1 MIVSKKIFLIL
12 MLGCIIVS
20 NAIAQSINNQVL
32 NSAGGE
38 GTAGTTTIYYNI
50 GETVINTINSA
61 SNTVTQ
67 GFLQPD
73 VLGNFGLSVSTAINH
88 LTCVGKTDGAIVL
101 TPTVS
106 GISTAITPS
115 YQYFW
120 NPSSLCPAND
130 CPSLNNLNAGV
141 YSVTVIA
148 TFGTKMDT
156 VEVNNITINDSTEPC
171 LLEIFNGVTPNGD
184 NKNDFFFIGNID
196 QYPKNNVKIFTRWGQ
211 LISEIDGYNN
221 ADKIWN
227 GTSDKGTVVLS
238 GTYFYII
245 DLGNGA
251 KLIKGWLE
259 LLNK

>member
-1 MIVSKKIFLIL
+1 MIMKKKIFSI
-12 MLGCIIVS
+12 MLVCLSWSFISLAQPTIS
-20 NAIAQSINNQVL
+20 NKVI

-50 GETVINTINSA
+50 GETVINTINSS
-61 SNTVTQ
+61 SNTITQ

-73 VLGNFGLSVSTAINH
+73 VLGNFGLSVSTLINH
-88 LTCVGKTDGAIVL
+88 ISCVGKTDGAIVL
-101 TPTVS
+101 TPTIS
-106 GISTAITPS
+106 GISSAITPS

-120 NPSSLCPAND
+120 TPTSLCPAND
-130 CPSLNNLNAGV
+130 CQSLNNLNAGV

-148 TFGTKMDT
+148 TFGTKSDT

-211 LISEIDGYNN
+211 LISNLDGYDNVTKRWDGN
-221 ADKIWN
+221 IN
-227 GTSDKGTVVLS
+227 GQVVAS
-238 GTYFYII
+238 GTYFYVI
-245 DLGNGA
+245 DLGNGS
-251 KLIKGWLE
+251 KPIKGWIE

>member
-1 MIVSKKIFLIL
+1 MKKKIFSI
-12 MLGCIIVS
+12 MLVCLSWSFISLAQPTIS
-20 NAIAQSINNQVL
+20 NKVI

-50 GETVINTINSA
+50 GETVINTINSS
-61 SNTVTQ
+61 SNTITQ

-73 VLGNFGLSVSTAINH
+73 VLGNFGLSVSTLINH
-88 LTCVGKTDGAIVL
+88 ISCVGKTDGAIVL
-101 TPTVS
+101 TPTIS
-106 GISTAITPS
+106 GISSAITPS

-120 NPSSLCPAND
+120 TPTSLCPAND
-130 CPSLNNLNAGV
+130 CQSLNNLNAGV

-148 TFGTKMDT
+148 TFGTKSDT

-211 LISEIDGYNN
+211 LISNLDGYDNVTKRWDGN
-221 ADKIWN
+221 IN
-227 GTSDKGTVVLS
+227 GQVVAS
-238 GTYFYII
+238 GTYFYVI
-245 DLGNGA
+245 DLGNGS
-251 KLIKGWLE
+251 KPIKGWIE

>member
-1 MIVSKKIFLIL
+1 
-12 MLGCIIVS
+12 MLVCLSWSFISLAQPTIS
-20 NAIAQSINNQVL
+20 NKVI

-50 GETVINTINSA
+50 GETVINTINSS
-61 SNTVTQ
+61 SNTITQ

-73 VLGNFGLSVSTAINH
+73 VLGNFGLSVSTLINH
-88 LTCVGKTDGAIVL
+88 ISCVGKTDGAIVL
-101 TPTVS
+101 TPTIS
-106 GISTAITPS
+106 GISSAITPS

-120 NPSSLCPAND
+120 TPTSLCPAND
-130 CPSLNNLNAGV
+130 CQSLNNLNAGV

-148 TFGTKMDT
+148 TFGTKSDT

-211 LISEIDGYNN
+211 LISNLDGYDNVTKRWDGN
-221 ADKIWN
+221 IN
-227 GTSDKGTVVLS
+227 GQVVAS
-238 GTYFYII
+238 GTYFYVI
-245 DLGNGA
+245 DLGNGS
-251 KLIKGWLE
+251 KPIKGWIE

>member
-1 MIVSKKIFLIL
+1 MIMKKKIILIL
-12 MLGCIIVS
+12 LVCLGWSFISLAQPTIS
-20 NAIAQSINNQVL
+20 NKVI

-61 SNTVTQ
+61 SNTITQ

-88 LTCVGKTDGAIVL
+88 ISCVGKTDGAIVL

-106 GISTAITPS
+106 GISSAVTPT

-120 NPSSLCPAND
+120 TPSSICPTND
-130 CPSLNNLNAGV
+130 CQSVNNLNAGV

-148 TFGTKMDT
+148 TFGTKSDT

-196 QYPKNNVKIFTRWGQ
+196 QYPKNVVRIYTRWGQ
-211 LISEIDGYNN
+211 MISEIAGYDN
-221 ADKIWN
+221 ADKKWEGRIN
-227 GTSDKGTVVLS
+227 GQVVPS
-238 GTYFYII
+238 GTYFYVI
-245 DLGNGA
+245 DLGDNS
-251 KLIKGWLE
+251 KPLKGWIE

>member
-1 MIVSKKIFLIL
+1 
-12 MLGCIIVS
+12 MLVCLSWSFISLAQPTIS
-20 NAIAQSINNQVL
+20 NKVI

-50 GETVINTINSA
+50 GETVINTINSS
-61 SNTVTQ
+61 SNTITQ

-73 VLGNFGLSVSTAINH
+73 VLGNFGLSVSTVINH
-88 LTCVGKTDGAIVL
+88 ISCVGKTDGAIVL
-101 TPTVS
+101 TPTIS
-106 GISTAITPS
+106 GISSAITPS

-120 NPSSLCPAND
+120 TPTSLCPAND
-130 CPSLNNLNAGV
+130 CQSLNNLNAGV

-148 TFGTKMDT
+148 TFGTKSDT

-211 LISEIDGYNN
+211 LISNLDGYDNVTKRWDGN
-221 ADKIWN
+221 IN
-227 GTSDKGTVVLS
+227 GQVVAS
-238 GTYFYII
+238 GTYFYVI
-245 DLGNGA
+245 DLGNGS
-251 KLIKGWLE
+251 KPIKGWIE